1 MSIFSE
7 FFETLEKNNEKW
19 PYDKKNYGKAK
30 NKKIKICDDNF

>member
-19 PYDKKNYGKAK
+19 PYDKKNYGKV
-30 NKKIKICDDNF
+30 KK